1 MPVRTI
7 LIVEDS
13 PLTRRMIRRMLEQH
27 GEFDVVEASDGS
39 EALDVLA
46 NRLVDIVLSD
56 LHMQPMDGHGLL
68 TEMRQHPRTTHL
80 PFIMMTAQHCP
91 DSIRR
96 TIGDHCSHYL
106 PKPFTREQLY
116 AALQR
121 STARRAA

>member
-1 MPVRTI
+1 MPVRTV
-7 LIVEDS
+7 LVVEDS

-27 GEFDVVEASDGS
+27 GSLDVVEAGDGR
-39 EALDVLA
+39 EAMEILNSQA
-46 NRLVDIVLSD
+46 VDIVLSD
-56 LHMQPMDGHGLL
+56 LHMEPMDGHGLMA
-68 TEMRQHPRTTHL
+68 EMRLHPALAHL

-96 TIGDHCSHYL
+96 TIGDHSSHYL

-121 STARRAA
+121 SSARQAA

>member
-7 LIVEDS
+7 LVVEDS

-27 GEFDVVEASDGS
+27 GDLAVVEAGDGR
-39 EALDVLA
+39 EALEVLDTQ
-46 NRLVDIVLSD
+46 VIDIVLSD
-56 LHMQPMDGHGLL
+56 LHMEPMDGHGLL
-68 TEMRQHPRTTHL
+68 AEMRQHPRTTHL

-116 AALQR
+116 AALHR
-121 STARRAA
+121 STPRRAA